1 MNEKKN
7 IPVIVIL
14 QHQMFPEAQIEEVDF
29 HSYKSRVQVCVDQ
42 PWLGL
47 LLRFL
52 DSLPCIVWASLH

>member
-14 QHQMFPEAQIEEVDF
+14 QHQVFPEARIEEVDF

-47 LLRFL
+47 L
-52 DSLPCIVWASLH
+52 